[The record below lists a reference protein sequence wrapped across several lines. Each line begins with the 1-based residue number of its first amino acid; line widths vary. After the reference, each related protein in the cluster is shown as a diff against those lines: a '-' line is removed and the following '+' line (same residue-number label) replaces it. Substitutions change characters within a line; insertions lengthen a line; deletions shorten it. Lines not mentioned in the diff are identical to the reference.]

1 LTKLSLHERAMFA
14 AFMEGV
20 PTMKKLALALATTA
34 ILGFAAPAFAADSD
48 MTGSKPQ
55 TQSPS
60 GQTSTPSA
68 QTPTPSQT
76 PSAQSQTPSTQ
87 TQTPSA
93 QNQTPS
99 MQNKASAQS
108 QVNGKAKS
116 KVSAKAS
123 NKAKMAH
130 RRGTNKLARHEGTN
144 RLARHEP
151 GFKRG
156 HYYAYAPKPQH
167 KSLHHHSKTMTHS

>member
-1 LTKLSLHERAMFA
+1 
-14 AFMEGV
+14 
-20 PTMKKLALALATTA
+20 MKKLALALATTA

-116 KVSAKAS
+116 KDRKSTRLNSSHMSISYAVFCLKKKKK
-123 NKAKMAH
+123 N
-130 RRGTNKLARHEGTN
+130 RR
-144 RLARHEP
+144 
-151 GFKRG
+151 
-156 HYYAYAPKPQH
+156 
-167 KSLHHHSKTMTHS
+167 SI